1 MYSCEDRCEVTCEY
15 KGHNLMG
22 EGECQGD
29 NWLLCYSGHCWLVF
43 SYYSI
48 IVFSLVMS
56 LYNFC
61 ICSFLGIYGYT
72 DPRGPRLVVSHCNG
86 SGVVSKLRSRSLT
99 ATVRDGAIEMWRSS
113 TWRSAR

>member
-1 MYSCEDRCEVTCEY
+1 MITFPSPAVRSVGIVKTGRMYSCEDRCEVTCEY

-48 IVFSLVMS
+48 IVFSS
-56 LYNFC
+56 SC
-61 ICSFLGIYGYT
+61 
-72 DPRGPRLVVSHCNG
+72 
-86 SGVVSKLRSRSLT
+86 RSIT
-99 ATVRDGAIEMWRSS
+99 
-113 TWRSAR
+113 SASAPS